1 MDERENNGVK
11 EKFEIYLDLYKQPLL
26 SLNFMPKE
34 KYSNCAHKEYKKGSL
49 TESSLPSLTK
59 GGKNRC

>member
-1 MDERENNGVK
+1 MREKIMGLKKNL
-11 EKFEIYLDLYKQPLL
+11 KFILILYKQPLL